1 MTGFLTLS
9 GNPTQNLHSATKLY
23 VDNAKTTALN
33 AIGDGTITFSASQN
47 LSITGTSSF
56 TANESG
62 DVTIS
67 LQGPDLSG
75 YMQTPTTDGSFVVV
89 KAGGNISYS
98 EVVDGGTY

>member
-9 GNPTQNLHSATKLY
+9 GNPTQNLHSATKLT
-23 VDNAKTTALN
+23 DNAKTTALN
-33 AIGDGTITFSASQN
+33 AIGDGTITFSVAN

-62 DVTIS
+62 DVAIS

-75 YMQTPTTDGSFVVV
+75 YMQTPTTDGICCSQ
-89 KAGGNISYS
+89 SRW
-98 EVVDGGTY
+98 